1 MKIFLLVYFFMYL
14 NMSICDNISKELQDV
29 LQKSNKTKKSK
40 EKLSSKIKCDNVKT
54 KEMTNEICSCAMRWQ
69 TKGKARNKIQE
80 GREVIL
86 VMVEETVANKKTG
99 TTTKVVQRAFSR
111 CKKTVR
117 EDGMCWKHFTSK
129 NVLNYEELRNKS
141 TTIKNATGS
150 EDFFKKKGKLIQ
162 PSSKK
167 NSNFDPILR
176 ECMDNKDLYI
186 KLLDYAK
193 ELLNKSKSKP
203 IVTLNFNL
211 DDSEDDAKD
220 DAEDADYSEN
230 VEYTSSAQDSKDT
243 ENDIKD
249 AEVISNNKN
258 KSVVDGLN
266 NVSEYESIDADS
278 EDDDSEDADSEDD
291 VSDVE
296 REVSDAESD
305 TESIQEIE
313 TIDGRKFY
321 IDSNNIVYEPEDDD
335 EATPFGKL
343 IEIKYKSAP
352 FHLQKTDEELKYYI
366 CGTRIDVNDED
377 SYWRCKISNKVY
389 SYKSNDDGLH
399 DYEGNY
405 KEKELKNGDIKK
417 YFLKRGLKKW
427 SQAVIF
433 K

>member
-1 MKIFLLVYFFMYL
+1 
-14 NMSICDNISKELQDV
+14 MSICDNISKKLQNV
-29 LQKSNKTKKSK
+29 LQKSNEMKKS
-40 EKLSSKIKCDNVKT
+40 EVKLSSKIKSDNFKI
-54 KEMTNEICSCAMRWQ
+54 KEITNDICSCAMRWQ

-99 TTTKVVQRAFSR
+99 TTTKVIQRAFSR

-117 EDGMCWKHFTSK
+117 ENGMCWKHFNSK
-129 NVLNYEELRNKS
+129 NILNYEELRNKS
-141 TTIKNATGS
+141 TTIKNATGN

-167 NSNFDPILR
+167 KSNIDPILI
-176 ECMDNKDLYI
+176 ECMDNNDLYN
-186 KLLDYAK
+186 KLLIYAK
-193 ELLNKSKSKP
+193 ELLNKSKNKS

-211 DDSEDDAKD
+211 DDSEDDAEDDAKN

-230 VEYTSSAQDSKDT
+230 VEYTSSTQDAKDT

-258 KSVVDGLN
+258 KSIVDGLN
-266 NVSEYESIDADS
+266 TVSEYESVDA
-278 EDDDSEDADSEDD
+278 DSEDADSEDD
-291 VSDVE
+291 VLDVE
-296 REVSDAESD
+296 REVSDVETDVESD
-305 TESIQEIE
+305 SESIQEIE
-313 TIDGRKFY
+313 TTDGRKFY
-321 IDSNNIVYEPEDDD
+321 VDSNNIVYEPEDDD
-335 EATPFGKL
+335 EATPFGRL

-352 FHLQKTDEELKYYI
+352 FHLQKINEELKYYI

-405 KEKELKNGDIKK
+405 KEKVLKNGDIRK

-433 K
+433 I

>member
-1 MKIFLLVYFFMYL
+1 
-14 NMSICDNISKELQDV
+14 MSISNNISKELQDV
-29 LQKSNKTKKSK
+29 LQKSNKMKKSK
-40 EKLSSKIKCDNVKT
+40 EKLSSKIKIEKVKT

-117 EDGMCWKHFTSK
+117 GDGMCWKHFTSK
-129 NVLNYEELRNKS
+129 NVMNYEVLRNKS
-141 TTIKNATGS
+141 TTIKNATGC

-176 ECMDNKDLYI
+176 ECMDNKDLYN

-211 DDSEDDAKD
+211 DDSEDDI
-220 DAEDADYSEN
+220 EDTEVVSDNKQKEVSEN
-230 VEYTSSAQDSKDT
+230 
-243 ENDIKD
+243 
-249 AEVISNNKN
+249 KN
-258 KSVVDGLN
+258 EVVDEGLN
-266 NVSEYESIDADS
+266 SDSEYE
-278 EDDDSEDADSEDD
+278 EVEE
-291 VSDVE
+291 VSNDE
-296 REVSDAESD
+296 PDEVSDAVVEQDVSDADVEQDAESYVESD
-305 TESIQEIE
+305 VEQDAESDAESIQEIQ
-313 TIDGRKFY
+313 TTDGRKFY
-321 IDSNNIVYEPEDDD
+321 IDNNNIVYEPEEDD

-352 FHLQKTDEELKYYI
+352 FHLQKTDEEIKYYI

-389 SYKSNDDGLH
+389 SYKSNNDGIH

-405 KEKELKNGDIKK
+405 KEKNLKNGDIKK
-417 YFLKRGLKKW
+417 YFLKRGFKKW

>member
-1 MKIFLLVYFFMYL
+1 
-14 NMSICDNISKELQDV
+14 MSICDNISKELQDV
-29 LQKSNKTKKSK
+29 LQKSNKMKKSK
-40 EKLSSKIKCDNVKT
+40 EKLSSEIKSENIKT

-141 TTIKNATGS
+141 TTIKNATGC

-176 ECMDNKDLYI
+176 ECLDNKDLYS

-193 ELLNKSKSKP
+193 ELVNKSKSKP
-203 IVTLNFNL
+203 IVTLNFNV
-211 DDSEDDAKD
+211 DDSED
-220 DAEDADYSEN
+220 EDA
-230 VEYTSSAQDSKDT
+230 KDT
-243 ENDIKD
+243 ENVEDETSDQDVEVASDKKYKSIDEGLNSDEEIEEYEEVD
-249 AEVISNNKN
+249 AETDV
-258 KSVVDGLN
+258 
-266 NVSEYESIDADS
+266 EQE
-278 EDDDSEDADSEDD
+278 

-296 REVSDAESD
+296 PEVGSDVESEA
-305 TESIQEIE
+305 ESIQEIE
-313 TIDGRKFY
+313 TTDGRKFY
-321 IDSNNIVYEPEDDD
+321 VDSNNIVYEPEDDD

-366 CGTRIDVNDED
+366 CGTRIDINEED

-405 KEKELKNGDIKK
+405 KEKKLKNGDIKK

-427 SQAVIF
+427 SQAITC